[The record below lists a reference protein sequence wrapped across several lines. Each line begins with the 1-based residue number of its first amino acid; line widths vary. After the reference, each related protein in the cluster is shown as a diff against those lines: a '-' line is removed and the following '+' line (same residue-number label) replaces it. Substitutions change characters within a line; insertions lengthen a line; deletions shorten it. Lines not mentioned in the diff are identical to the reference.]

1 MSESDENCLCFLADN
16 KKFSVANFFYS
27 IGKIFLNL
35 NPFVVI
41 LNLNLVGRRK
51 TLECF
56 GRCGV
61 YKMMTNLNMNS
72 LDKLHT

>member
-1 MSESDENCLCFLADN
+1 MKIVSVFLQTTKN
-16 KKFSVANFFYS
+16 SVLPTFSIQSGRF
-27 IGKIFLNL
+27 FLNL
-35 NPFVVI
+35 STFVVI
-41 LNLNLVGRRK
+41 LNLNLVGRRR